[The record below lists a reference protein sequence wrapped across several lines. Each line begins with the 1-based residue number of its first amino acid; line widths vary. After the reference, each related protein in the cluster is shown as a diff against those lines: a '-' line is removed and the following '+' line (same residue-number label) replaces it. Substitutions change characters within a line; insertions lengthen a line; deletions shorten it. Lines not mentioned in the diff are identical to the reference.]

1 MLALS
6 ATTLS
11 LSLSFSLSPSLSL
24 PTSLPLSFSLS
35 LSLPLSVVVC
45 VCACVCTRAR
55 RERLTGDEM
64 MRSEGQI
71 VRDTRSLSAC
81 LCLCAVVC
89 VSICISLS
97 LTHSLCPSLSLS
109 LPPSLSLCLYMP
121 RAESLWQVRKGGREG
136 GRERHL
142 QGKPFKPLESLS
154 KRNAWVSHFAA
165 RLSLLLRLYAGI
177 QRERE
182 AETVSERT

>member
-1 MLALS
+1 MVVV
-6 ATTLS
+6 
-11 LSLSFSLSPSLSL
+11 
-24 PTSLPLSFSLS
+24 
-35 LSLPLSVVVC
+35 VVVC
-45 VCACVCTRAR
+45 VCVCVC
-55 RERLTGDEM
+55 
-64 MRSEGQI
+64 
-71 VRDTRSLSAC
+71 VYC
-81 LCLCAVVC
+81 VC
-89 VSICISLS
+89 VCVYAVFVCGCVREYMHLS
-97 LTHSLCPSLSLS
+97 LTHSFSLSLSLS

-142 QGKPFKPLESLS
+142 EGKPFKPFESLS